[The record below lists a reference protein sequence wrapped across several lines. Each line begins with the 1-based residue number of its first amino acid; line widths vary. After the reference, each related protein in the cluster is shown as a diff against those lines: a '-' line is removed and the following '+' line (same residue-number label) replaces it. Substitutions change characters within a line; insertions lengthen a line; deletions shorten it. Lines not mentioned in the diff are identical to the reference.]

1 MRNAE
6 QTEGRGEEGEGGQG
20 ELLESNA
27 SEAELGTALTLR
39 G

>member
-1 MRNAE
+1 MNAE

-20 ELLESNA
+20 ELLEMNA
-27 SEAELGTALTLR
+27 SEAELGGREQLLR